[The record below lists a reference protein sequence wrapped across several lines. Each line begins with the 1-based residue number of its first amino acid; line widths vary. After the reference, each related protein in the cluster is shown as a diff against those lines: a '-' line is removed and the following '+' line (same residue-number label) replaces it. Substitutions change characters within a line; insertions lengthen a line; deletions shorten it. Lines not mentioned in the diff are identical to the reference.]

1 MSTIQLFR
9 LQNGTLAE
17 IKGEAS
23 DFEKPLQT
31 LIEKNLESLLGIRF
45 VASEFVTKNPAGRID
60 TLGLDE
66 NLCPV
71 IIEYKRSSSEN
82 VINQGLFYL
91 DWLMDHQAEFKLLV
105 LDRFD
110 KSTANAI
117 EWASPRLV
125 CIAANFT
132 KYDDHA
138 VNQMNRNIDLVRY
151 RMFGPELLL
160 LESATSVVKTTKQL
174 SGAVAPKSDA
184 TKETEDHEAT
194 WANFFAEMKSDSKE
208 LFQSIDGFITSI
220 GDDVQRKYLKQYI
233 AYKRLRNFASTQV
246 YKNGR
251 VLLYLHLNPDSV
263 PFDGSWMVDGRT
275 KGHWGTGDLG
285 LEITSNERFLAA
297 KELIVRSYEEQ
308 S

>member
-9 LQNGTLAE
+9 LQNGVAAE

-23 DFEKPLQT
+23 DLEKPIQT
-31 LIEKNLESLLGIRF
+31 LIEKNLEPLLGIRF
-45 VASEFVTKNPAGRID
+45 VASEFVTKNPSGRID

-71 IIEYKRSSSEN
+71 IVEYKRSSSEN

-105 LDRFD
+105 LEKFD
-110 KSTANAI
+110 KATADAI

-151 RMFGPELLL
+151 RMFGPDLLL
-160 LESATSVVKTTKQL
+160 LESATSVVKTAKKAMATVNGEPSTEQ
-174 SGAVAPKSDA
+174 SG
-184 TKETEDHEAT
+184 EDHEAWWNT
-194 WANFFAEMKSDSKE
+194 FFASMTPQARE
-208 LFQSIDGFITSI
+208 LYESIDAFITSL
-220 GDDVQRKYLKQYI
+220 GDDVQRKFLKQYI
-233 AYKRLRNFASTQV
+233 AYKRLRNFASAQV

-251 VLLYLHLNPDSV
+251 VLLYVHLNPDTV
-263 PFDGSWMVDGRT
+263 EFDPSWMVDGRT

-285 LEITSNERFLAA
+285 LDITMNEHFQAA
-297 KELIVRSYEEQ
+297 KDLILRAYEVQ

>member
-9 LQNGTLAE
+9 LQNGSLAE

-23 DFEKPLQT
+23 DLEKPLQT
-31 LIEKNLESLLGIRF
+31 LIESNLESLLGIRF

-105 LDRFD
+105 LEKFD
-110 KSTANAI
+110 KPTADAI

-160 LESATSVVKTTKQL
+160 LESATSVVKTTKQIAG
-174 SGAVAPKSDA
+174 SNPPKPDPA
-184 TKETEDHEAT
+184 KEVEDDEAA
-194 WANFFAEMKSDSKE
+194 WSNVFAEMKPASRE
-208 LFQSIDGFITSI
+208 LFESIEGFITSL

-233 AYKRLRNFASTQV
+233 AFKRLRNFASAQV

-251 VLLYLHLNPDSV
+251 VLLYLHLNPDEV
-263 PFDGSWMVDGRT
+263 DFDASWMVDGRK

-297 KELIVRSYEEQ
+297 KELIVRAHEEQ